1 MRIMTATDPPD
12 LTFRAVAIGVTLSGL
27 LAAMGWLW
35 AGGEG
40 IVVAVAAVIAQIVFM
55 PAARAAPV
63 LRLLGA
69 LPVTRFQ
76 APELHAMAMTL
87 ADRAG
92 LATPPRIYVMP
103 APSIEALSVDGR
115 EQHAVIVSA
124 GALRHLDPREMQA
137 VLAHEI
143 AHLATGDIRLFRVA
157 GALAGT
163 VRALGTVGFLFVGF
177 LMVFGGAAV
186 EPWGLLSFALAPLAA
201 TLLEV
206 GLWRTR
212 EYAADAGAAVLTG
225 DPEGL
230 ARALM
235 RIETLHAGPWA
246 RLLRGARRVMLPGLL
261 RTHPRTQ
268 DRVRRLLAS

>member
-1 MRIMTATDPPD
+1 MTAAAPPD
-12 LTFRAVAIGVTLSGL
+12 LTARAIAIGVALSAL

-35 AGGEG
+35 AAGDGV
-40 IVVAVAAVIAQIVFM
+40 VVAIAAVIAQVVFM

-69 LPVTRFQ
+69 LPVSRFQ
-76 APELHAMAMTL
+76 APELHDMATML
-87 ADRAG
+87 AERAG
-92 LATPPRIYVMP
+92 LPGPPRLYVMP
-103 APSIEALSVDGR
+103 APAIEALSVDGR
-115 EQHAVIVSA
+115 EQHAVIVSS

-143 AHLATGDIRLFRVA
+143 AHLATGDIRLFRIA
-157 GALAGT
+157 GALGGT
-163 VRALGTVGFLFVGF
+163 VRALGAVGFVFVGT
-177 LMVFGGAAV
+177 LMVFGGASV
-186 EPWGLLSFALAPLAA
+186 EPWGLLGFAFAPLAA

-206 GLWRTR
+206 ALWRTR
-212 EYAADAGAAVLTG
+212 EYAADAEAAALTG

-230 ARALM
+230 ARALL
-235 RIETLHAGPWA
+235 RIETLHAGPWS

-268 DRVRRLLAS
+268 DRIRRLLAS